1 MGRKSLDWPKLCHIP
16 CRTMPQTDSR
26 CPSPDQPLLNPSARV
41 PDSQRSARMSEI
53 YCQLDNLSGISDEFH
68 GAFDKYSVDSLQ
80 NNNDAASK
88 NDDSSSDSGTLE
100 NVETHSIVDT
110 LTMSSLA
117 TNFTLGLSDDDSS
130 EMTQHDFI
138 LKILNRIIDIAISTV
153 EKQENEEEIESVPS
167 EEENEEMNEEKVEE
181 EAEDDDE
188 EVEEVDFEE
197 FDEEIQKI
205 PKLNLN
211 RLMSARSTCSVKS
224 RISLKSIKSS
234 IGSRNEGEHWNWRH
248 FVPGMNWMTS
258 NWRTTSKAPLL
269 PSDEEKIFEADQLS
283 IHSVYSTRL

>member
-1 MGRKSLDWPKLCHIP
+1 
-16 CRTMPQTDSR
+16 MPQTDSR
-26 CPSPDQPLLNPSARV
+26 CPSPDDQRLLNPSARV
-41 PDSQRSARMSEI
+41 PDSQRSDRMSEI
-53 YCQLDNLSGISDEFH
+53 YCQLDNLSSISDEFH
-68 GAFDKYSVDSLQ
+68 GAFDKFSVDSLQ
-80 NNNDAASK
+80 NDTMTHTH
-88 NDDSSSDSGTLE
+88 DSSENETLE
-100 NVETHSIVDT
+100 NESAETHSIVDT

-130 EMTQHDFI
+130 EITNDDFI
-138 LKILNRIIDIAISTV
+138 LKILNRIIDIALSTV
-153 EKQENEEEIESVPS
+153 EKQENEDEIESVPS
-167 EEENEEMNEEKVEE
+167 EEENEEMNE
-181 EAEDDDE
+181 
-188 EVEEVDFEE
+188 
-197 FDEEIQKI
+197 I

-269 PSDEEKIFEADQLS
+269 PSDEDRIFDADQLS

>member
-1 MGRKSLDWPKLCHIP
+1 MGRKSIDWPKLCHIP
-16 CRTMPQTDSR
+16 CRSMPQTDSR

-53 YCQLDNLSGISDEFH
+53 YCQLDNLSSTSDEFH
-68 GAFDKYSVDSLQ
+68 GAFDKFSIDSLQ
-80 NNNDAASK
+80 K
-88 NDDSSSDSGTLE
+88 NDDDSNMTHMHGSSENETLE
-100 NVETHSIVDT
+100 NQSVETHSILDT

-117 TNFTLGLSDDDSS
+117 TNFTLALSDDESS
-130 EMTQHDFI
+130 EMNNDDFI
-138 LKILNRIIDIAISTV
+138 LKILNRIIDIALSIV
-153 EKQENEEEIESVPS
+153 EKQENEGEIESVPS
-167 EEENEEMNEEKVEE
+167 EDENEEMNEKKAEE
-181 EAEDDDE
+181 GDH
-188 EVEEVDFEE
+188 EVEFEQV
-197 FDEEIQKI
+197 DEEIQKI

-234 IGSRNEGEHWNWRH
+234 IGSRSEGEHWNWRH
-248 FVPGMNWMTS
+248 LVPGMNWMSS

-269 PSDEEKIFEADQLS
+269 PSDEDKIFEADQLS

>member
-53 YCQLDNLSGISDEFH
+53 YCQLDNLSSISDEFN
-68 GAFDKYSVDSLQ
+68 GAFDKFSVDSLQ
-80 NNNDAASK
+80 NGSSIRTHTHDSLENN
-88 NDDSSSDSGTLE
+88 TLE
-100 NVETHSIVDT
+100 NECAETHSIVDT

-130 EMTQHDFI
+130 EMTHDDFI
-138 LKILNRIIDIAISTV
+138 LKILNRIIDIALSTV
-153 EKQENEEEIESVPS
+153 EKQE

-181 EAEDDDE
+181 DIHEEDYEVEFE
-188 EVEEVDFEE
+188 EV
-197 FDEEIQKI
+197 DEEIQKI

-258 NWRTTSKAPLL
+258 NWRTSKAPLL

>member
-16 CRTMPQTDSR
+16 CRAMPQTDSR
-26 CPSPDQPLLNPSARV
+26 CPTPEMDQPLLNPSARV

-53 YCQLDNLSGISDEFH
+53 YCQLDNLSSISDEFH
-68 GAFDKYSVDSLQ
+68 GAFDKFSVDSLQ
-80 NNNDAASK
+80 NDTSNMTHTH
-88 NDDSSSDSGTLE
+88 DSSENETLE
-100 NVETHSIVDT
+100 NESAETHSIVDT

-130 EMTQHDFI
+130 EMTNDDFI
-138 LKILNRIIDIAISTV
+138 LKILNRIIDIALSTV
-153 EKQENEEEIESVPS
+153 EKQENEDEIESVPS
-167 EEENEEMNEEKVEE
+167 EEENEEMNEKK
-181 EAEDDDE
+181 EDDH
-188 EVEEVDFEE
+188 EVDFEE
-197 FDEEIQKI
+197 VDEEIQKI

-269 PSDEEKIFEADQLS
+269 PSDEDRIFDADQLS

>member
-1 MGRKSLDWPKLCHIP
+1 
-16 CRTMPQTDSR
+16 
-26 CPSPDQPLLNPSARV
+26 
-41 PDSQRSARMSEI
+41 MSEI
-53 YCQLDNLSGISDEFH
+53 YCQLDNLSNISDEFH
-68 GAFDKYSVDSLQ
+68 GAFDKFSVDSLQ
-80 NNNDAASK
+80 NDTK
-88 NDDSSSDSGTLE
+88 THTHDSSENETLE
-100 NVETHSIVDT
+100 NKSAETRSIVDT

-130 EMTQHDFI
+130 EMTNDDFI
-138 LKILNRIIDIAISTV
+138 LKILNRIIDIALSTV
-153 EKQENEEEIESVPS
+153 EKQENED
-167 EEENEEMNEEKVEE
+167 ENEEMNEKH
-181 EAEDDDE
+181 EDDH
-188 EVEEVDFEE
+188 EVDFEE
-197 FDEEIQKI
+197 IEDEIQKI

-211 RLMSARSTCSVKS
+211 RLMSARSTGSVKS
-224 RISLKSIKSS
+224 RISSKTIKSS

>member
-1 MGRKSLDWPKLCHIP
+1 MG
-16 CRTMPQTDSR
+16 
-26 CPSPDQPLLNPSARV
+26 
-41 PDSQRSARMSEI
+41 
-53 YCQLDNLSGISDEFH
+53 DNLSSISDEFH
-68 GAFDKYSVDSLQ
+68 GAFDKFSVDSLQ
-80 NNNDAASK
+80 NDTMTHTH
-88 NDDSSSDSGTLE
+88 DSSENETLE
-100 NVETHSIVDT
+100 NKSAETHSIVDT

-130 EMTQHDFI
+130 EMTNDDFI
-138 LKILNRIIDIAISTV
+138 LKILNRIIDIALSTV
-153 EKQENEEEIESVPS
+153 EKQENEDEIESVPS
-167 EEENEEMNEEKVEE
+167 E
-181 EAEDDDE
+181 DE
-188 EVEEVDFEE
+188 HEVDFEE
-197 FDEEIQKI
+197 IEDEIQKI

>member
-1 MGRKSLDWPKLCHIP
+1 MG
-16 CRTMPQTDSR
+16 
-26 CPSPDQPLLNPSARV
+26 
-41 PDSQRSARMSEI
+41 
-53 YCQLDNLSGISDEFH
+53 DEFD
-68 GAFDKYSVDSLQ
+68 GAFDKFSVDSLQ
-80 NNNDAASK
+80 HGNMTHTHESF
-88 NDDSSSDSGTLE
+88 DSENGTLE
-100 NVETHSIVDT
+100 NECAETHSIVDT

-130 EMTQHDFI
+130 EMTHDDFI
-138 LKILNRIIDIAISTV
+138 LKILNRIIDIALSTV
-153 EKQENEEEIESVPS
+153 EKQE

-181 EAEDDDE
+181 DIHEEDYEVEFE
-188 EVEEVDFEE
+188 EV
-197 FDEEIQKI
+197 DEEIQKI